1 MPRWLFGSG
10 ASEDNREFNVVIYE
24 EDYKELCAWVLRK
37 PHIETGGDLFGL
49 WANKYSA
56 VIQLVL
62 GPGKRCRRTST
73 SFYQDVNYLE
83 KVGMHLTQKEGIC
96 HIGEWHSHHQLGLA
110 RPSGGD
116 ENTVW
121 NNMPTD
127 NLTRFVIF
135 IANIDHSGQ
144 SYSVNVGCF
153 LFEIDGNGKQLP
165 VLPGK
170 FQILNQESPFSGKL
184 EVKKF
189 KRAGEEEKKGDEF
202 KVDIQDLTLTE
213 ERNSLS
219 VSIKLKT
226 RTYGQRSETSRW
238 LAFGASEDIREF
250 NVVIYENDYKELC
263 AWVLRKPHIE
273 TGGDLFGLWANKYS
287 AVIQLVL
294 GPGKGCR
301 RTPTSFYQDV
311 TYLEKVGMHLTQ
323 KEGIC
328 HIGEWH
334 SHHQLGLARPSGGDE
349 NTVWNNMPTDNL
361 TRFVIFIANIDH
373 SGQSYSV
380 NVGCFL
386 FEIDGNGKQLPVLP
400 GKFKMLSQESPFYGK
415 YEVNKNK
422 EDGEED
428 KKGDEFNVD
437 IKDLTPTEGQ
447 FSIYVPRKQ
456 KKRVGQ
462 GNEHAQNSQPQK
474 KKNRTDLPPGK
485 FQILNQESPFSGK
498 LEVKKF
504 KRAGEEEKKGEDFN
518 VYIKDLILTEGKIS
532 IPVPIKPKKRVYG
545 RENEVRRR
553 ARIAN
558 QPLTKNNKPE
568 DPKSKE
574 EKGMNQQPRPEEGN
588 QPQEQHQLDKQ
599 GDSKAF
605 QKEDRELLEFD
616 SNMTPK
622 AFWSFSTC
630 FAFVFILLLLLLLLL
645 LLFVLKSRP
654 L

>member
-1 MPRWLFGSG
+1 MIVTKKTLDIQLSISNEYRERESEEFINPQISNFSFEMPRWLFGSG

-37 PHIETGGDLFGL
+37 PHIETGGHLFGL

-83 KVGMHLTQKEGIC
+83 KVRMHLTQKEGIC
-96 HIGEWHSHHQLGLA
+96 YIGEWHSHHQLGLA

-121 NNMPTD
+121 NNMPTY

-135 IANIDHSGQ
+135 IANINYSGQ
-144 SYSVNVGCF
+144 SYNVNVGCF
-153 LFEIDGNGKQLP
+153 LFEIDSNGKQLP

-213 ERNSLS
+213 ERNSPS

-238 LAFGASEDIREF
+238 LAFGASQDIREF

-301 RTPTSFYQDV
+301 RTSTSFYQDV

-328 HIGEWH
+328 HIGEWL
-334 SHHQLGLARPSGGDE
+334 SHHQFGLARPSGGDE
-349 NTVWNNMPTDNL
+349 NTVWKNMLTDNL
-361 TRFVIFIANIDH
+361 TRFVIFTANIDH

-400 GKFKMLSQESPFYGK
+400 GKFKMLNQESPFYGK

-456 KKRVGQ
+456 KKRV
-462 GNEHAQNSQPQK
+462 
-474 KKNRTDLPPGK
+474 
-485 FQILNQESPFSGK
+485 
-498 LEVKKF
+498 
-504 KRAGEEEKKGEDFN
+504 
-518 VYIKDLILTEGKIS
+518 
-532 IPVPIKPKKRVYG
+532 YG

-574 EKGMNQQPRPEEGN
+574 EKGMNQQPRPEEGI

-630 FAFVFILLLLLLLLL
+630 FAFVFVLLLLLLLLL

>member
-1 MPRWLFGSG
+1 MFGWCGYGS
-10 ASEDNREFNVVIYE
+10 SQDNREFNVVIYE
-24 EDYKELCAWVLRK
+24 NDYKELCAWVLRK

-83 KVGMHLTQKEGIC
+83 KVRMHLTQKEGIC

-110 RPSGGD
+110 RPSGED

-121 NNMPTD
+121 NNMPTY

-135 IANIDHSGQ
+135 IANIAHSGQ
-144 SYSVNVGCF
+144 SYNVDVGCF
-153 LFEIDGNGKQLP
+153 LFEIDSNGKQLP

-213 ERNSLS
+213 ERNSPS

-250 NVVIYENDYKELC
+250 NVVMYENDYKELC
-263 AWVLRKPHIE
+263 AWVLRKTHIE

-349 NTVWNNMPTDNL
+349 NTVWNNMLTDNL

-428 KKGDEFNVD
+428 KKGDEFNFD

-574 EKGMNQQPRPEEGN
+574 EKGMNEQPRPEEGN

-605 QKEDRELLEFD
+605 QKEDRELLELD

-630 FAFVFILLLLLLLLL
+630 FAFVFVLLLLLLL

>member
-121 NNMPTD
+121 NNMPTY

-349 NTVWNNMPTDNL
+349 NTVWNNMPTYNL

-645 LLFVLKSRP
+645 LFVLKSRP

>member
-1 MPRWLFGSG
+1 MPRWPFGSG

-121 NNMPTD
+121 NNMPTY

-144 SYSVNVGCF
+144 SYNVNVGCF
-153 LFEIDGNGKQLP
+153 LFEIDSNGKQLP

-213 ERNSLS
+213 ERNSPS

-238 LAFGASEDIREF
+238 LAFGASQDIREF

-328 HIGEWH
+328 HIGKWH

-349 NTVWNNMPTDNL
+349 NTVWNNMLTDNL
-361 TRFVIFIANIDH
+361 TRFVIFTANIDH

-386 FEIDGNGKQLPVLP
+386 FQIDGNGKQLPVLP
-400 GKFKMLSQESPFYGK
+400 GKFKMLNQESPFYGK

-447 FSIYVPRKQ
+447 FSIYVPRTQ

-630 FAFVFILLLLLLLLL
+630 FAFVFVLLLLLL